1 MTIKKIQ
8 SAPIAP
14 ASKKKANSAK
24 KILIQRTAIEDTELE
39 ELVVNGVAGVEV
51 LARADKWDGQ
61 RLLATPI
68 HKMAET
74 GAIASS
80 HWWLMVGPVVHQQP

>member
-1 MTIKKIQ
+1 MVTRM
-8 SAPIAP
+8 S
-14 ASKKKANSAK
+14 SAK

-39 ELVVNGVAGVEV
+39 ELVVNGVAGVEG

-80 HWWLMVGPVVHQQP
+80 HWCLMVGPVLHQQP